1 MVALDLGP
9 VVHHIDV
16 GLSPDPRHGCRVANQ
31 RAGESVVDGEAH
43 LAAGEW
49 LPGDV
54 YAGDTDGGCV
64 VGSIRVGVGRVAQV
78 GDAYAGFGAEARRE
92 DVIPVAAGAV
102 GILGAVGFKAATLWT
117 AQEVTERRRLVGGV
131 VLKAVPAAE
140 VILLSGGEVNLNVV
154 AV

>member
-1 MVALDLGP
+1 MVALDPGP

-49 LPGDV
+49 LAGDV

-64 VGSIRVGVGRVAQV
+64 VG
-78 GDAYAGFGAEARRE
+78 RE
-92 DVIPVAAGAV
+92 NVIPVAAGAIGV
-102 GILGAVGFKAATLWT
+102 LGAVGFKAATLWT

-131 VLKAVPAAE
+131 VLKAVPAAD